1 MAKMDISKFIIAII
15 FFAFISSCTT
25 KTNNSKMIVEITTYK
40 AAKNVT
46 HEELLLASKAFN
58 KEYCYKCK
66 GLVSRQFLKTDDG
79 YMDIFIWK
87 SKEDVERVQKTFMQD
102 KNAMKFAGMTDSR
115 SLIMKNYEVLET
127 SNFNN

>member
-1 MAKMDISKFIIAII
+1 MAKMNTSRLIIVII
-15 FFAFISSCTT
+15 LFVFISSCTI
-25 KTNNSKMIVEITTYK
+25 KTNNSKMIIEITTYK
-40 AAKNVT
+40 VAENVT

-58 KEYCYKCK
+58 KDYCSKCK

-87 SKEDVERVQKTFMQD
+87 SREDVERVQKTFMQD
-102 KNAMKFAGMTDSR
+102 ENAMKFAGLTDSS
-115 SLIMKNYEVLET
+115 SLTMKNYEVLET